1 MQRARGVVLGGIAML
16 ALVALGITGAG
27 CMDFGGESADDP
39 TPTQTPAS
47 EPTPTETAENGQSSD
62 VASFSV
68 SVADTPSTAVV
79 GETAT
84 VEVAVENVGNAS
96 GTQALTLEND
106 TALLGL
112 DAGASET
119 VVLNWTAVE
128 PGTHELS
135 VESANDTAT
144 ATVEVLEA
152 TPEFG
157 VEIAGTSAPVTD
169 RDRLNVTVEVTNA
182 GTVGSTQTVNLTAA
196 GAVVDSAAVPLDSGA
211 SATTTLTWDLAT
223 PHGEYDLQ
231 VTSANDTATTTAAV
245 KAIEEPAVAGR
256 VSVMTADVPAEDG
269 VIHIRDA
276 ENDERLATADLAPD
290 GTFRF
295 TDLEPG
301 TEYRLA
307 VPGAVAT
314 HPEANVE
321 IGGSS
326 SFPTTEYTF
335 TARSVQQSADLVYGY
350 EIRGADTYRWE
361 FYKDQ
366 PIGNRFEG
374 YGRYNQSDSY
384 VRERQ
389 VRGEIFDPII
399 RQLVYLENT
408 TFLNDSSRP
417 APVWYESP
425 DTIYHPPTTKP
436 HLIVQDPIQELIYL
450 NRRFEGQTTVNGTT
464 VHEYSVSQLN
474 DHPETT
480 VFIDP
485 DTGYIFKWEA
495 ENYYRTGPDGRL
507 YNFPAEIWFT
517 DHNSDSII
525 IESPR

>member
-196 GAVVDSAAVPLDSGA
+196 GTVVDSAAVPLDSGA

-231 VTSANDTATTTAAV
+231 VTSANDTATTTAVV

-269 VIHIRDA
+269 VIHLRDA
-276 ENDERLATADLAPD
+276 GSDERLATADLAPD

-307 VPGAVAT
+307 VSGAVAT

-335 TARSVQQSADLVYGY
+335 TARSVQRSADLVYGY

-366 PIGNRFEG
+366 PVSNRLEG
-374 YGRYNQSDSY
+374 YGRYNQSEAY
-384 VRERQ
+384 VRSRQ
-389 VRGEIFDPII
+389 TADIGDPTI
-399 RQLVYLENT
+399 RQLVYLENK

-417 APVWYESP
+417 APVWYENP
-425 DTIYHPPTTKP
+425 QKNFHPPTTKP
-436 HLIVQDPIQELIYL
+436 HRIVQNPIQEFIQL
-450 NRRFEGQTTVNGTT
+450 NRRFEGQTTINETT
-464 VHEYSVSQLN
+464 VHEYSISQLT
-474 DHPETT
+474 DYPEAT
-480 VFIDP
+480 VFINP
-485 DTGYIFKWEA
+485 DTGYIIKWEA
-495 ENYYRTGPDGRL
+495 KHFHWLGPDGKL
-507 YNFPAEIWFT
+507 YSFPAEIWFT
-517 DHNSDSII
+517 NHNTGSIS

>member
-1 MQRARGVVLGGIAML
+1 
-16 ALVALGITGAG
+16 
-27 CMDFGGESADDP
+27 
-39 TPTQTPAS
+39 
-47 EPTPTETAENGQSSD
+47 
-62 VASFSV
+62 
-68 SVADTPSTAVV
+68 
-79 GETAT
+79 
-84 VEVAVENVGNAS
+84 
-96 GTQALTLEND
+96 
-106 TALLGL
+106 
-112 DAGASET
+112 
-119 VVLNWTAVE
+119 
-128 PGTHELS
+128 
-135 VESANDTAT
+135 
-144 ATVEVLEA
+144 
-152 TPEFG
+152 
-157 VEIAGTSAPVTD
+157 
-169 RDRLNVTVEVTNA
+169 
-182 GTVGSTQTVNLTAA
+182 
-196 GAVVDSAAVPLDSGA
+196 
-211 SATTTLTWDLAT
+211 
-223 PHGEYDLQ
+223 
-231 VTSANDTATTTAAV
+231 
-245 KAIEEPAVAGR
+245 
-256 VSVMTADVPAEDG
+256 
-269 VIHIRDA
+269 
-276 ENDERLATADLAPD
+276 
-290 GTFRF
+290 
-295 TDLEPG
+295 
-301 TEYRLA
+301 
-307 VPGAVAT
+307 
-314 HPEANVE
+314 
-321 IGGSS
+321 
-326 SFPTTEYTF
+326 
-335 TARSVQQSADLVYGY
+335 VYGY